1 MLFWGT
7 RLAGEELQPYNLGIY
22 PLSEAESLQGTYVQ
36 PNVVMSKSKLFGFAS
51 KTHAFDFHESI
62 PKMEY
67 GRGPLSSQ
75 IYTSSFHPPATQK
88 EIGVI
93 YP

>member
-36 PNVVMSKSKLFGFAS
+36 PNVVMSESKLFGFIS
-51 KTHAFDFHESI
+51 KTHAIDFPESI

-67 GRGPLSSQ
+67 GSVLLSSQ
-75 IYTSSFHPPATQK
+75 IYTSLFHPPATRK
-88 EIGVI
+88 EMA
-93 YP
+93 